1 MLSISVKEFLFWK
14 NKQLSKGGDQQSFDV
29 LLDCIGGI
37 STSDLNMK
45 ILNPK
50 ENLHLKKNLE
60 FLESLWE
67 EQLLKACPIQYL
79 CGITFWRDLKL
90 KVTNKVLIPRPE
102 TELIVDIVF
111 NIFKKKSEKLFFAE
125 LGTGSGAIS
134 IALALAY
141 PFSFGVA
148 TDIDQ
153 DALEIATKNYKIF
166 SNQSNLKF
174 FCGNWWSPLE
184 SFKGKI
190 DLAISNPP
198 YIPRDTYEKLPKEVK
213 NFEPK
218 IALLGGDDGLKH
230 IREIILK
237 APLFLK
243 EKGWLILENH
253 FDQSEKVK
261 KLLIKIIILNLSIN
275 YFFTLLIHSFLLVNL
290 IIYLL

>member
-1 MLSISVKEFLFWK
+1 MRSISVDEFLCWK
-14 NKQLSKGGDQQSFDV
+14 KKQLSKGGDQQSFAV

-37 STSDLNMK
+37 TTSDLK
-45 ILNPK
+45 LISINP
-50 ENLHLKKNLE
+50 EGNLHLQRDLE

-67 EQLLKACPIQYL
+67 DHLFKSCPIQYL

-111 NIFKKKSEKLFFAE
+111 NIFRKKSEKLFFAE

-141 PFSFGVA
+141 PLSEGVA

-153 DALEIATKNYKIF
+153 DALEIATKNYIN
-166 SNQSNLKF
+166 SSEQSNLKF
-174 FCGNWWSPLE
+174 YCGNWWSPLE
-184 SFKGKI
+184 SFKGKL

-218 IALLGGDDGLKH
+218 VALLGGEDGLKH
-230 IREIILK
+230 IKEIIQK
-237 APLFLK
+237 APIFLK
-243 EKGWLILENH
+243 KRGWLILENH

-261 KLLIKIIILNLSIN
+261 QLLLKNKFTSIEIVKDLSGIGR
-275 YFFTLLIHSFLLVNL
+275 FTIGR
-290 IIYLL
+290 YK

>member
-1 MLSISVKEFLFWK
+1 MLCISVEEFLFWK
-14 NKQLSKGGDQQSFDV
+14 KKQLSKGGDQQSFEF

-37 STSDLNMK
+37 STSDLNLK

-50 ENLHLKKNLE
+50 EKLHLKKNLE
-60 FLESLWE
+60 FLESVWE
-67 EQLLKACPIQYL
+67 DHLLKSCPIQYL
-79 CGITFWRDLKL
+79 CGITYWRDLKL

-102 TELIVDIVF
+102 TELIIDIVF

-141 PFSFGVA
+141 PFSEGLA
-148 TDIDQ
+148 TDVDQ
-153 DALEIATKNYKIF
+153 DALEIATKNYINF

-174 FCGNWWSPLE
+174 YCGNWWSPLE
-184 SFKGKI
+184 SCKGKL

-218 IALLGGDDGLKH
+218 VALLGGEDGLKH
-230 IREIILK
+230 IREIIQK

-261 KLLIKIIILNLSIN
+261 QILLKNQFTSIEIVKDLSGIGR
-275 YFFTLLIHSFLLVNL
+275 FTIGR
-290 IIYLL
+290 YK

>member
-1 MLSISVKEFLFWK
+1 MLCISVEEFLFWK
-14 NKQLSKGGDQQSFDV
+14 KKQLSKGGDQQSFGV

-37 STSDLNMK
+37 STKDLNLK
-45 ILNPK
+45 ILNPNG
-50 ENLHLKKNLE
+50 NLHLKKNLE
-60 FLESLWE
+60 FLESIWNE
-67 EQLLKACPIQYL
+67 HLLKCCPIQYL

-111 NIFKKKSEKLFFAE
+111 NIFRKKSEKLFFAE

-141 PFSFGVA
+141 PFSEGVA

-153 DALEIATKNYKIF
+153 DALEIATKNYINSSK
-166 SNQSNLKF
+166 QSNLKF
-174 FCGNWWSPLE
+174 YCGNWWSPLKN
-184 SFKGKI
+184 FKGKL

-218 IALLGGDDGLKH
+218 VALLGGEDGLKH
-230 IREIILK
+230 IREIIQK

-243 EKGWLILENH
+243 EEGWLILENH
-253 FDQSEKVK
+253 FDQGEKVK
-261 KLLIKIIILNLSIN
+261 QLLIKNKFTSIETVKDLSGIGR
-275 YFFTLLIHSFLLVNL
+275 FTIGR
-290 IIYLL
+290 YK